1 MVRVSMAQRARQ
13 DRDDVRVGV
22 LMGGGGLLFLQDCT
36 AFRTPKNHPP
46 TPFSLHQP
54 LPLLLDLFFFTGRS
68 YRALRY
74 RASVLKMAM
83 NIWQL
88 RGD

>member
-54 LPLLLDLFFFTGRS
+54 LPLLLDLFFF
-68 YRALRY
+68 YRP
-74 RASVLKMAM
+74 
-83 NIWQL
+83 
-88 RGD
+88 

>member
-22 LMGGGGLLFLQDCT
+22 FVGWGGGAYFFLQDCT

-46 TPFSLHQP
+46 TPSPFISRYLYY
-54 LPLLLDLFFFTGRS
+54 LIFFFLQAVAIGLCGIGRVYS
-68 YRALRY
+68 R
-74 RASVLKMAM
+74 
-83 NIWQL
+83 WP
-88 RGD
+88 